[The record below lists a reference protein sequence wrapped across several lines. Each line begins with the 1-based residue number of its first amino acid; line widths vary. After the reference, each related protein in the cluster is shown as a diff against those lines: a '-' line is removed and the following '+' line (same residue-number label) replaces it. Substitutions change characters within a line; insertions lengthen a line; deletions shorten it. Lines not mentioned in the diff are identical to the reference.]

1 MPRTKTFDEQEALQK
16 AMDTFWKK
24 GYHATSMQDLVDA
37 MGINR
42 ASLYDTFG
50 GKKALFDQSFE
61 LYRATNTAGMKR
73 FLESQESVKEGFRQL
88 FAMAI
93 EESQSDAGHKGCFV
107 VNATTELLPGDEGL
121 QGVLQANKAAFTEV
135 FYQFLQ
141 HGVERGEIAE
151 GKDLQA
157 IANMI
162 FTLYNGIKVVGKIPG
177 QGADLEASVEVAMG
191 VLS

>member
-16 AMDTFWKK
+16 AMHTFWKN

-50 GKKALFDQSFE
+50 GKKALFDQAFE
-61 LYRATNTAGMKR
+61 LYRATNTAGLKR
-73 FLESQESVKEGFRQL
+73 FLESQDSVKEGFRQL
-88 FAMAI
+88 FANAI
-93 EESQSDAGHKGCFV
+93 AESQSDRKGCFV
-107 VNATTELLPGDEGL
+107 VNVTTELLPGDEAL

-141 HGVERGEIAE
+141 QGVERDEIAE
-151 GKDLQA
+151 GKDLHA
-157 IANMI
+157 IATML

-177 QGADLEASVEVAMG
+177 QEEDLRASVEVVLG
-191 VLS
+191 VL